1 MEQEVFEFKGEKVKL
16 VANDDLHDLCG
27 GCDFEDSCSA
37 GDKPQPC
44 TLHTILKKVEKV
56 LDLDSNAC

>member
-16 VANDDLHDLCG
+16 VANDDLHDLCN
-27 GCDFEDSCSA
+27 GCDFK
-37 GDKPQPC
+37 DKCGVSDRPPC
-44 TLHTILKKVEKV
+44 TSDTILKKVEKV